1 MMPWYPWAMISR
13 RYALPLA
20 AALLAVLALSPAV
33 AQDSSSQSGSSQTS
47 NSNPIQL
54 RTEIYIV
61 SQVTN
66 KDGSTGEK
74 LTKAD
79 SARPGQIV
87 EYRLFAKNV
96 GSTTLPPGVVV
107 ISTPVPKGM
116 QYVPNSATPSSD
128 KLLTE
133 FSADGGTTF
142 SKPPVLLTSGGT
154 KKVAEPTS
162 YTNVRW
168 TVLTSLEP
176 GQEVPFFYRVKVL
189 NQSQ

>member
-1 MMPWYPWAMISR
+1 V
-13 RYALPLA
+13 
-20 AALLAVLALSPAV
+20 AALLAVLALSPAL
-33 AQDSSSQSGSSQTS
+33 AQDSGAQSGGGQAA

-61 SQVTN
+61 SDVTN
-66 KDGSTGEK
+66 SDGSKGEK

-96 GSTTLPPGVVV
+96 GSTTLPAGVVV
-107 ISTPVPKGM
+107 ISTPIPDGM
-116 QYVPNSATPSSD
+116 QYVPNSATPSGD
-128 KLLTE
+128 NLLTE
-133 FSADGGTTF
+133 FSADGGTSY
-142 SKPPVLLTSGGT
+142 SKPPVLAVNGGS

-168 TVLTSLEP
+168 TVLTNMEP

-189 NQSQ
+189 NQ

>member
-1 MMPWYPWAMISR
+1 MTSR
-13 RYALPLA
+13 RYALPLVA
-20 AALLAVLALSPAV
+20 AVSVLIALSPAL
-33 AQDSSSQSGSSQTS
+33 AQGSVPQPGAGQPT

-66 KDGSTGEK
+66 ADGSKSEK

-107 ISTPVPKGM
+107 ISTPVPDGM

-128 KLLTE
+128 ALLTE
-133 FSADGGTTF
+133 FSADGGNTY
-142 SKPPVLLTSGGT
+142 SKPPVLSGTGDS

-168 TVLTSLEP
+168 TVLTGMEP

-189 NQSQ
+189 NQ

>member
-1 MMPWYPWAMISR
+1 MV
-13 RYALPLA
+13 
-20 AALLAVLALSPAV
+20 AALLAVVAV
-33 AQDSSSQSGSSQTS
+33 APVLAQGGNNAQPAGTPSAT
-47 NSNPIQL
+47 SNPIQL

-66 KDGSTGEK
+66 KDGSKTEK

-96 GSTTLPPGVVV
+96 SSTTLPAGVVQ

-128 KLLTE
+128 SLLTE
-133 FSADGGTTF
+133 FSADGGKTY
-142 SKPPVLLTSGGT
+142 SKPPVLTGT
-154 KKVAEPTS
+154 GNGRTVAEPTS
-162 YTNVRW
+162 YTDVRW
-168 TVLTSLEP
+168 TVLVPMEP
-176 GQEVPFFYRVKVL
+176 GQEIPFFYRVTVL
-189 NQSQ
+189 KQ